1 MPGGGMQQQQQQQ
14 QQQNSGGKAKT
25 AGRGAQNNYKP
36 YWLTGEG
43 RVRVSHRSYFR
54 ALSWT

>member
-1 MPGGGMQQQQQQQ
+1 MQGGGMQQQQQQQ

-36 YWLTGEG
+36 Y
-43 RVRVSHRSYFR
+43 
-54 ALSWT
+54 